1 MNIVRDELNA
11 ETVNPVEDNIKIV
24 VAQIHNFRSL
34 KEVEVALESTTVLV
48 GENDSGKTS
57 FLEALHSAIGAG
69 QGHRQ
74 EL

>member
-1 MNIVRDELNA
+1 MNRVIDEL
-11 ETVNPVEDNIKIV
+11 ETENVQLEEDNIKVI
-24 VAQIHNFRSL
+24 AARIHNFRSL
-34 KEVEVALESTTVLV
+34 KKVEVALESTTVLV
-48 GENDSGKTS
+48 GENNSGKTS